1 MKLSEYAAKKPVT
14 TAVIYIALIV
24 LGVFSLGKLAID
36 LIPDI
41 SFPVISI
48 YSTWSGASPEEVEEN
63 LTKVLE
69 SAAAQVS
76 RVKKITSTSREG
88 QAEVRVEYEWGTN
101 MGEASV
107 DLREKLDLVRDFL
120 PDDASQPVVLKFD
133 PSQIPVTILTVEG
146 NRDMKS
152 LRYISEN
159 EIKRS
164 FEQIDGVAR
173 VMMWGGKE
181 SQVHIDLDRTLL
193 ASFDITMDQIIG
205 AMKAEHLNI
214 AGGSI
219 DEARKNF
226 SLRTVGKFRSVEDV
240 KDVVVGMSG
249 GVPAYLKD
257 VANVY
262 EGYVDEEAEVKRGWN
277 DTVLMLIQKQSG
289 TNTVQIAKRV
299 ERKMAELQ
307 RSLPPDIRI
316 VKFFTSADFI
326 KQSITDVWQTAWMGG
341 ILAIVVIFIFLR
353 NLPTTLIISVSI
365 PLSVIVTFIF
375 MYFFKLTV
383 NMISLGGLALGIGML
398 VDNSIVVLENVFR
411 YREYGVKP
419 LEAAKLGSSEMFTA
433 ISASTL
439 TTVAVF
445 LPLAFFVKGLA
456 SELFSDLAFT
466 VTFSLLA
473 SLVVAMTVV
482 PMLTAQIK
490 RVKVRGDLTSLLDV
504 DKELSTRKGI
514 NGWLDRNYKQVI
526 AWSLKHRVLVVALIS
541 LLFLGSIPL
550 VRGLGVEFLPQSD
563 SSFINAT
570 LQTPVGSSLAV
581 TRDAVF
587 KINQYIEK
595 NIPERDIVSYAIG
608 RQGEEQGFLAPNTAQ
623 IWMTLVSINKR
634 KRTDLEVADDLR
646 RFTAGLPGVTARF
659 ETGGGGGGDSGN
671 LEIAVKGYDLKE
683 GKDLAEKMKSVMENI
698 DNVKDVRISRE
709 EGNPEYR
716 IVLDKDIASYFG
728 LSVAQIGQS
737 IKRAFAGETVAAME
751 LKGEEVDIF
760 LRLREDQR
768 RSWRDLELITLA
780 APTGVH
786 VPLSNLV
793 RIEKQFGP
801 VNIQREKQERVVYL
815 NARVSGDIKGAVDR
829 IQAGAR
835 QIAVPPGFTILY
847 GGSWQDLQ
855 ETLRDLILTFGL
867 SIILVYLIMAAQFE
881 SFVDPFIIMF
891 TLPLTFIGVVWVH
904 ILWGMNFSTY
914 SGMGVIVLAGVV
926 VNNGIILV
934 DYTNLLRKRGFGLVE
949 AAALA
954 GRARLRPVLMTS
966 LTTVLGLVPMALALG
981 EGAELRA
988 PMARTIIGGLF
999 VSTMFTLV
1007 FIPVLYTMFENR
1019 RIRRR
1024 ERRAV
1029 RKARGSAISGPP
1041 VAGGRSAETGEDRR
1055 DRRALEVEQWA
1066 R

>member
-1 MKLSEYAAKKPVT
+1 
-14 TAVIYIALIV
+14 
-24 LGVFSLGKLAID
+24 
-36 LIPDI
+36 
-41 SFPVISI
+41 
-48 YSTWSGASPEEVEEN
+48 
-63 LTKVLE
+63 
-69 SAAAQVS
+69 
-76 RVKKITSTSREG
+76 
-88 QAEVRVEYEWGTN
+88 
-101 MGEASV
+101 
-107 DLREKLDLVRDFL
+107 
-120 PDDASQPVVLKFD
+120 
-133 PSQIPVTILTVEG
+133 
-146 NRDMKS
+146 MKS
-152 LRYISEN
+152 LRYLAEN

-164 FEQIDGVAR
+164 FEQIDGVAQ

-181 SQVHIDLDRTLL
+181 SQVHVDLDRTLL
-193 ASFDITMDQIIG
+193 ASFNVSMEQIVG
-205 AMKAEHLNI
+205 AMKARHVNI

-219 DEARKNF
+219 DEANKNF

-240 KDVVVGMSG
+240 GDVVVGMNG
-249 GVPAYLKD
+249 GVPIYVKD
-257 VANVY
+257 VARVY
-262 EGYVDEEAEVKRGWN
+262 EGYVEEEAEVKKGWN

-299 ERKMAELQ
+299 EQKMAELQ
-307 RSLPPDIRI
+307 RSLPPDVRI

-341 ILAIVVIFIFLR
+341 ILAIIVIFIFLR
-353 NLPTTLIISVSI
+353 NLPTTMIISVSI
-365 PLSVIVTFIF
+365 PLSVVVTFIF
-375 MYFFKLTV
+375 MYFFKLTI

-398 VDNSIVVLENVFR
+398 VDNSIVVLENIFR

-445 LPLAFFVKGLA
+445 LPLALFVKGLA

-482 PMLTAQIK
+482 PMLTTRIK
-490 RVKVRGDLTSLLDV
+490 QVKARGNLTSLLDV
-504 DKELSTRKGI
+504 ERELSTRKGI
-514 NGWLDRNYKQVI
+514 NGWLDRVYRQVI
-526 AWSLKHRVLVVALIS
+526 AWSLAHRAAVVILTS

-570 LQTPVGSSLAV
+570 LETPVGSSLDV
-581 TRDAVF
+581 TKNAVF
-587 KINQYIEK
+587 KINQYIEG

-623 IWMTLVSINKR
+623 IWMTLVDIDKR
-634 KRTDLEVADDLR
+634 KRSDLEVADDLR
-646 RFTAGLPGVTARF
+646 RFAAGLPGVTARF
-659 ETGGGGGGDSGN
+659 ETGGGEGGDSGN
-671 LEIAVKGYDLKE
+671 LEIAVKGYDLRQ
-683 GKDLAEKMKSVMENI
+683 GKILADKMKAVMEKV
-698 DNVKDVRISRE
+698 DNVKDVRVSRE

-716 IVLDKDIASYFG
+716 IVLDKDLASYFG
-728 LSVAQIGQS
+728 LSAAQIGQA
-737 IKRAFAGETVAAME
+737 IKQAFAGETVASME

-760 LRLREDQR
+760 MRLREDQR

-780 APTGVH
+780 TPAGVN

-793 RIEKQFGP
+793 RIERQFGP

-829 IQAGAR
+829 IQSGAR

-855 ETLRDLILTFGL
+855 ETLSDLILTFAL
-867 SIILVYLIMAAQFE
+867 SIMLVYLIMAAQFE
-881 SFVDPFIIMF
+881 SFADPFIIMF
-891 TLPLTFIGVVWVH
+891 TLPLTFVGVVWVH

-914 SGMGVIVLAGVV
+914 SGMGVIVLAGIV

-934 DYTNLLRKRGFGLVE
+934 DYTNLLRKRGFGLLE

-954 GRARLRPVLMTS
+954 GRSRLRPVLMTS
-966 LTTVLGLVPMALALG
+966 LTTVLGLVPMALAIG
-981 EGAELRA
+981 EGAEMRA

-1019 RIRRR
+1019 RIKRRGKR
-1024 ERRAV
+1024 SAAKGRRAAV
-1029 RKARGSAISGPP
+1029 PGLPES
-1041 VAGGRSAETGEDRR
+1041 VGRDLATDEDRR
-1055 DRRALEVEQWA
+1055 VRRPREVDQWA